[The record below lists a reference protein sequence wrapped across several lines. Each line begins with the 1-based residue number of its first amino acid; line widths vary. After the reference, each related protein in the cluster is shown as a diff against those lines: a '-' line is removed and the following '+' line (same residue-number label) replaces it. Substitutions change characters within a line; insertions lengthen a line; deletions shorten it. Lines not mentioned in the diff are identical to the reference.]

1 MNTLYI
7 FKSKPEA
14 IIPKYATTYSACFD
28 LSACLTSD
36 SLIKAFVPKQ
46 FGDKRFEDVSE
57 LFIENGRL
65 TIPSMARVLVPTGLK
80 FRIPINCSI
89 RLHPRSGISIK
100 NGLTLV
106 NCEGVIDEDYFD
118 EVFVPI
124 HNISSFDQILTHG
137 TRICQA
143 ELVVDSR
150 ATLIE
155 TDIEPTQK
163 SNRVGGFGSTGTQS

>member
-1 MNTLYI
+1 MNTLYV
-7 FKSKPEA
+7 FKCNPDA
-14 IIPKYATTYSACFD
+14 TIPTYGTTYSACFD
-28 LSACLTSD
+28 LSACLVESAD
-36 SLIKAFVPKQ
+36 IKAYMPRQFGNKQ
-46 FGDKRFEDVSE
+46 FEEQTLLTVEDRE
-57 LFIENGRL
+57 IIMPPG
-65 TIPSMARVLVPTGLK
+65 ARALIPTGLK

-100 NGLTLV
+100 SGLTLV

-124 HNISSFDQILTHG
+124 HNISSSNQIITHG

-150 ATLIE
+150 ASLIE

-163 SNRVGGFGSTGTQS
+163 SNRVGGFGSTGQ

>member
-1 MNTLYI
+1 MNTLYV
-7 FKSKPEA
+7 FKCNQDA
-14 IIPKYATTYSACFD
+14 TIPTYGTTYSACFD
-28 LSACLTSD
+28 LSACLSYGAN
-36 SLIKAFVPKQ
+36 IKAFVPKC
-46 FGDKRFEDVSE
+46 FGDKKFEE
-57 LFIENGRL
+57 QTLL
-65 TIPSMARVLVPTGLK
+65 TVEYGSIAVPSMARVLVPTGLK

-100 NGLTLV
+100 SGLTLV

-124 HNISSFDQILTHG
+124 HNISSSTQIITHG

-163 SNRVGGFGSTGTQS
+163 SNRVGGFGSTGQ